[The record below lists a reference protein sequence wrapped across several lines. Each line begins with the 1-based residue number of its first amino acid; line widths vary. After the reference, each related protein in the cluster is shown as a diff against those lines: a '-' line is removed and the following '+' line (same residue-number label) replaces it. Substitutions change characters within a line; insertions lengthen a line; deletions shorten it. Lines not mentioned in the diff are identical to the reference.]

1 MEGDKLIG
9 MLTDRGGCAA
19 VPAEGRNPDQMKV
32 RDEPSKQRITLEPRQ
47 DLDETLRMMAKH
59 QVTRS

>member
-1 MEGDKLIG
+1 
-9 MLTDRGGCAA
+9 MLTDREIATR

-32 RDEPSKQRITLEPRQ
+32 RDELSKQRITLEPRQ

-59 QVTRS
+59 QATRS